1 MSDTRERT
9 ERDGLYPLQALVQP
23 VSLRFKY
30 HFEGTRQTNRLD
42 KVSNTSCRSHEY
54 LLEHAHQPEWYFT
67 HVLNASHEHKSF
79 METVIQPLIAQTEYR
94 NIIAWRE
101 FTLLLVPLLSRK
113 LRKTV
118 PALIPHPPVLA
129 HTIYQALTFD
139 SSLREEGF
147 ELGGTSA
154 ALEKEKGAEI
164 AKWQGISEVILGRKE
179 WFEAW
184 MEGERTCKCIYYVL
198 STSRVDFTAVALDQY
213 MQIISAQDAWLIA
226 DDSEDADE
234 ESTIDRELKPT
245 NSARRVKALVEQVTG
260 TYLDFL
266 LTRFSDCFFRSL
278 FASTPV
284 YAPYTVPHR
293 CTTPSPGIIPC
304 PNIFLSRC
312 VRDAFIHLYAC
323 SSGSFGHRR
332 RQSK

>member
-1 MSDTRERT
+1 
-9 ERDGLYPLQALVQP
+9 
-23 VSLRFKY
+23 
-30 HFEGTRQTNRLD
+30 
-42 KVSNTSCRSHEY
+42 
-54 LLEHAHQPEWYFT
+54 
-67 HVLNASHEHKSF
+67 

-101 FTLLLVPLLSRK
+101 FTLLLLPLLSRK

-147 ELGGTSA
+147 ELAGTSA
-154 ALEKEKGAEI
+154 ALEKEKGAEV

-184 MEGERTCKCIYYVL
+184 MEGERACKCIYHVV
-198 STSRVDFTAVALDQY
+198 STSCIDFTAVALDQY

-226 DDSEDADE
+226 DDSEGADE

-260 TYLDFL
+260 TSLDFL
-266 LTRFSDCFFRSL
+266 LTRFSDCFSRSL
-278 FASTPV
+278 FASAPV
-284 YAPYTVPHR
+284 HAPYTVSHR
-293 CTTPSPGIIPC
+293 RTTPSPGILPC
-304 PNIFLSRC
+304 PNIFLS
-312 VRDAFIHLYAC
+312 
-323 SSGSFGHRR
+323 
-332 RQSK
+332 